1 MAFAPEVVD
10 ERVARFAKEFG
21 WKPEPHSI
29 EDVDLW
35 TKRLGTAFE
44 TDLKGNIFQTRDLTK
59 QERQFI
65 ANERAMCV
73 ASCHY
78 FLTRYYYI
86 KAKNRVMRFT
96 FRQGQWVLWQMMCEL
111 DRMGVS
117 KMLQILKA
125 RQLGIS
131 TLAEGIGRWAS
142 MFIPGVSAQIGSSD
156 GQKTQIMLGMIV
168 LASEMLPPWLP
179 PTETRSKTKSDR
191 GLMEYEKIGSLIM
204 IQHGAMRGGMGQG
217 ATPTFVHL
225 SEVSQ
230 FSNPVQQLDE
240 GLFKALHEGPEL
252 IVMLEST
259 GDASHRS
266 AWWWKEQWI
275 TNRDN
280 YWAGRSKFLPVFLPW
295 HTTPEL
301 YPGDD
306 WLKKFPKPVDFVAHE
321 DTIAHVRRAE
331 AYVRNTKM
339 LAKILGADWTMPVEQ
354 QWFWQFNYD
363 DHKRRRVEKSW
374 FRQMP
379 SDDYEALMGE
389 RDKIVGEETV
399 EIMDSTKRLVSD
411 TPAYMVAGDGIAEK
425 YEPEEALVWFGE
437 DAPPRLKCRWKT
449 RSQETLEWMFV
460 PLRPTIYPG
469 MTDRERR
476 AVEMSFDPM
485 EKFLIYEE
493 PQEGYD
499 YSIGWDTGTGVGG
512 DRSVVSVNRK
522 GMHDS
527 EPDVQVAE
535 FASDSIPLQDIAWW
549 ACAAAALYSK
559 YMKEKPHPKIAI
571 EMKRKYGD
579 GPYHEAK
586 LAGFRRWHEWG
597 SNFDV
602 KTWKEKVGKHGRIGW
617 FTNEWSRPLLLS
629 RFFGAVE
636 NGWYTVRSKWLAQE
650 ISEMEQKVTDSG
662 KTRADHESG
671 KHDDRVFAAAMSYFT
686 LHQCDVMA
694 ERMKMRYDAP
704 SSEGLVIDSGPA
716 VGAQYV
722 VDGGSLWPA

>member
-1 MAFAPEVVD
+1 VVD
-10 ERVARFAKEFG
+10 ERLDRFRQEYG
-21 WKPEPHSI
+21 WKPGPHSI
-29 EDVDLW
+29 LEVDDW
-35 TKRLGTAFE
+35 TKRLSTAFE
-44 TDLKGNIFQTRDLTK
+44 IDPKGSIYQTRDLTK
-59 QERQFI
+59 QERHFI

-73 ASCHY
+73 ASCLY
-78 FLTRYYYI
+78 FLTRYYWI
-86 KAKNRVMRFT
+86 KAKNRILRFT
-96 FRQGQWVLWQMMCEL
+96 FRQGQWVLWQMLCEL

-142 MFIPGVSAQIGSSD
+142 MFIPGVAAQIGSSD
-156 GQKTQIMLGMIV
+156 GQKTQIMLSMIL

-191 GLMEYEKIGSLIM
+191 GIMEYDKIGSMIM

-230 FSNPVQQLDE
+230 FTNPVQQLDE

-252 IVMLEST
+252 IVLLEAT
-259 GDASHRS
+259 GDPSHKS

-280 YWAGRSKFLPVFLPW
+280 YWSGRAKFLPVFLPW

-301 YPGDD
+301 YPGTD
-306 WLKKFPKPVDFVAHE
+306 WLHKFPMPADFRPHE
-321 DTIAHVRRAE
+321 DTVAHVRRAE

-339 LAKILGADWTMPVEQ
+339 LAKILGKDWTMPVEQ

-399 EIMDSTKRLVSD
+399 EVMDSSKRLVAD
-411 TPAYMVAGDGIAEK
+411 TPAYMVVGDGITEK
-425 YEPEEALVWFGE
+425 YEPDESLVWYG
-437 DAPPRLKCRWKT
+437 DDSPPRLKCHWKT
-449 RSQETLEWMFV
+449 KGDQRLEWMFV
-460 PLRPTIYPG
+460 PLRPTIYHG
-469 MTDRERR
+469 MTDKERR
-476 AVEMSFDPM
+476 AIEMTFDPLG
-485 EKFLIYEE
+485 KCLIYKE
-493 PQEGYD
+493 PEEGYD
-499 YSIGWDTGTGVGG
+499 YALGWDCGTGVGG
-512 DRSVVSVNRK
+512 DRSSIVMNRK
-522 GMHDS
+522 GLNDG
-527 EPDVQVAE
+527 EPDEQVAE
-535 FASDSIPLQDIAWW
+535 FASDDVALQDICWW
-549 ACAAAALYSK
+549 ACALSALYSK
-559 YMKEKPHPKIAI
+559 YMKEKPHPKMCI

-597 SNFDV
+597 WGFDR
-602 KTWKEKVGKHGRIGW
+602 KTWRERPKGEHGRIGW

-650 ISEMEQKVTDSG
+650 IAEMEQKVTDSG
-662 KTRADHESG
+662 KTRADHEAG

-694 ERMKMRYDAP
+694 SRMKMRYDQP
-704 SSEGLVIDSGPA
+704 QGEDLVIEHGPA
-716 VGAQYV
+716 VGMQTV
-722 VDGGSLWPA
+722 LSGRTLWG